1 MVRWS
6 IAARHPQH
14 VPFGAVDGAGEDEQ
28 QVGQPV
34 QVGHGQGIHSAGAI
48 RTGRRLGAVAVGRG
62 PGRPFGAPGHGT
74 RHVQLG
80 RARRT
85 PGQDERFQRRQV
97 LRELVAPPFQP
108 VDVRPGSPGDRDD
121 RDRSRPAAWTGRP
134 RRRTAR
140 SGWCAAPRRSRR
152 AGRGWPGPRRSSSW
166 PRRRPRTPRPEDR
179 SCWSRTCP
187 PAGSARRPRCAYRC
201 ESAEPRS
208 HPNEG
213 RDTPGHRVRPAAGSA
228 VAQLT
233 GDASPRRLVMFAV
246 LATVLVA
253 GCGTVPPTPSG
264 STAGAAGEHVE
275 RVGDRGCV
283 AGRRGRL
290 RVRGHR
296 AGRPAGQPAAHHRRA
311 DHGLGE
317 VRAGR

>member
-1 MVRWS
+1 MNDSSGGRYS
-6 IAARHPQH
+6 ENSSHHRSSRSMYGLGHPEIGMIGIGRGQRLGQ
-14 VPFGAVDGAGEDEQ
+14 VGPDVEQLVLDGAQHRRDL
-28 QVGQPV
+28 VGQV
-34 QVGHGQGIHSAGAI
+34 VGGQGHAD
-48 RTGRRLGAVAVGRG
+48 RR
-62 PGRPFGAPGHGT
+62 
-74 RHVQLG
+74 
-80 RARRT
+80 
-85 PGQDERFQRRQV
+85 
-97 LRELVAPPFQP
+97 
-108 VDVRPGSPGDRDD
+108 
-121 RDRSRPAAWTGRP
+121 
-134 RRRTAR
+134 
-140 SGWCAAPRRSRR
+140 
-152 AGRGWPGPRRSSSW
+152 SW
-166 PRRRPRTPRPEDR
+166 PRRRPRTPRPADR

-213 RDTPGHRVRPAAGSA
+213 CDTPGHRVRPAAGSA

-233 GDASPRRLVMFAV
+233 GDASP
-246 LATVLVA
+246 
-253 GCGTVPPTPSG
+253 TPSG
-264 STAGAAGEHVE
+264 DVRGPRHGAGGRLRDRSAHPVGFRCGAAGEHVE

-296 AGRPAGQPAAHHRRA
+296 GGRPAGQPAAHHRRA